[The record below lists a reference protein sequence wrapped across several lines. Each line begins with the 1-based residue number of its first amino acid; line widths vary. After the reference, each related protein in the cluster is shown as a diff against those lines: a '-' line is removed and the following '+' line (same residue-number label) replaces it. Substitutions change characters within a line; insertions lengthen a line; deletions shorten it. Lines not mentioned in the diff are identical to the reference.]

1 MPQLRKV
8 CDVYQ
13 GYNYK
18 KDKQTTVGFITAINL
33 GGTDLAVDQ
42 TTCKDPTSPTTDLA
56 VVGVVSDVLWELGVT
71 DALYF
76 TAQISTANKQTE
88 LGLLY
93 NTMTS
98 VLITVNFDI
107 YGYDPVARKY
117 FKCFTSAGTVMHG
130 ILEKRGDELNMSVS
144 DDPSTQ
150 VQSPENYT
158 FTIGIKPQPSAQSL
172 TIATGDHKNIVKA
185 WGLTA
190 TPTTAS
196 PRC

>member
-1 MPQLRKV
+1 MPQFRRV

-18 KDKQTTVGFITAINL
+18 KDKQTTVGFITALNV

-42 TTCKDPTSPTTDLA
+42 TTCKDPTNPATALA
-56 VVGVVSDVLWELGVT
+56 VVGVVADVLWELGVT

-76 TAQISTANKQTE
+76 TAQIATANKQTV

-98 VLITVNFDI
+98 VLVTVNFDI
-107 YGYDPVARKY
+107 YEYDPLAKKY
-117 FKCFTSAGTVMHG
+117 FKCFTSAGTVMNG
-130 ILEKRGDELNMSVS
+130 ILEKRGEDLNLTVA

-150 VQSPENYT
+150 VQSPENYA
-158 FTIGIKPQPSAQSL
+158 FTIGIKPQPTVQSL
-172 TIATGDHKNIVKA
+172 TIATADQKNIVKP
-185 WGLTA
+185 WGLTV
-190 TPTTAS
+190 S
-196 PRC
+196 